1 MKALLIY
8 SSREGQTKTI
18 VTRIADELQEK
29 GIQVDLYNVDDVP
42 QVNFADYSGILVGA
56 AIRYGHFHKKFR
68 MFVERHYQAL
78 NQVPSAFVSV
88 SLIARKAEKQTVET
102 NSYTRK
108 YLAATP
114 WHPTLCGVFAG
125 ALRYPRYTW
134 LDRIMIQLIMKMTK
148 GETDSSKEVEYTDWV
163 KVRQFAEEFERLI
176 SK

>member
-18 VTRIADELQEK
+18 VSSIADELRKKE
-29 GIQVDLYNVDDVP
+29 IQVDLYNVDDVP
-42 QVNFADYSGILVGA
+42 QVNFADYNGVLIGA
-56 AIRYGHFHKKFR
+56 AIRYGHFHKEFR
-68 MFVERHYQAL
+68 TFVERHYQAL
-78 NQVPSAFVSV
+78 NQIPSAFVSV
-88 SLIARKAEKQTVET
+88 SLIARKVEKQTAET

-108 YLAATP
+108 YLAATQ

-134 LDRIMIQLIMKMTK
+134 LDRVMIQLIMKMTK
-148 GETDSSKEVEYTDWV
+148 GETDSSKDVEYTDWDKV
-163 KVRQFAEEFERLI
+163 KQFAGEFERLI